1 MSGDLYETLEAI
13 AQQTTT
19 DSIMAAI
26 SNAVNA
32 AGFDVFSYYT
42 LRHPPTQLTL
52 RNNYIYPEAWID
64 HYYDE
69 SHNIHDITVLKAGS
83 TTLPFTWQVAR
94 DDKTTSPRQRKIFN
108 EASEFGLTHG
118 VSIPIHGPENSLAIL
133 SLAGRMSQ
141 KQFDAVWRENKIF
154 LTLFGSYVLEARLK
168 VKNSVLETAVNLTDR
183 ERECLTWTA
192 QGKTSWEVSRI
203 LKISEKT
210 VLFHLSNVLQKLSV
224 HSKHH
229 AVVKALVSGLIQP

>member
-1 MSGDLYETLEAI
+1 MSNLYETLETI
-13 AQQTTT
+13 VQQSTA
-19 DSIMAAI
+19 DNIMV
-26 SNAVNA
+26 AVNKIVQA
-32 AGFDVFSYYT
+32 VGFDVFSYYT
-42 LRHPPTQLTL
+42 LRYPQTQPPL
-52 RNNYIYPEAWID
+52 RNNYTYPESWID
-64 HYYDE
+64 RYYNE
-69 SHNIHDITVLKAGS
+69 NHNIHDVTILRAGS
-83 TTLPFTWQVAR
+83 TTLPFTWQVVR
-94 DDKTTSPRQRKIFN
+94 DDTATSLRQRKIFN

-118 VSIPIHGPENSLAIL
+118 VSIPIHGPDNEL
-133 SLAGRMSQ
+133 SLLSVAGRMSQ
-141 KQFDAVWRENKIF
+141 KQFDTLWSENKIF

-168 VKNSVLETAVNLTDR
+168 VRNVGLETAVSLTDR

-210 VLFHLSNVLQKLSV
+210 VLFHLANVLQKLSV

>member
-1 MSGDLYETLEAI
+1 MSGRYEALEII
-13 AQQTTT
+13 AQQSTP
-19 DSIMAAI
+19 DNIMSAI
-26 SNAVNA
+26 NNAVQTL
-32 AGFDVFSYYT
+32 GFDVFSYYT
-42 LRHPPTQLTL
+42 LRHPQTNNLIK
-52 RNNYIYPEAWID
+52 NNYTYPEAWID
-64 HYYDE
+64 HYYNE
-69 SHNIHDITVLKAGS
+69 SHNIHDVTWLRAGS

-94 DDKTTSPRQRKIFN
+94 DDISTSVRQRKIFN

-141 KQFDAVWRENKIF
+141 KQFDELWSENKIF

-168 VKNSVLETAVNLTDR
+168 VKNSGLESAVNLTDR

-203 LKISEKT
+203 LKVSEKT